1 MSILNHFQHINL
13 TNDQH
18 TSLAKIQDFLN
29 SDENI
34 FILQG
39 YAGSGKTTILK
50 GICSYLQSQKHVFKL
65 MAPTGRAAMVLNE
78 KTGYDSTTIHRGIYN
93 IDKLEVED
101 ENDTFKY
108 YFGLHHNEDNSKTVY
123 FVDESSMISDY
134 FSDDEFFRFGSGHLL
149 QDLIRYVFEGSQ
161 SRKIVFVGDDA
172 QLPPVN
178 MNFSP
183 ALSEKYLTKTFNM
196 SVASSAM
203 TQVVRQEKNSG
214 ILLTACELRKSIEKK
229 EFNLFEIPSKFDDIS
244 TIDSNSFISD
254 YTKIAKNGGVANS
267 IIISH
272 SNKQSLEYN
281 KIIRT
286 KRYGEN
292 IETIQEKDILIIT
305 KNNYNHQVELFNG
318 MFVTVLKVGSVTYTA
333 NPKFKIKGGKVIQR
347 ELKFREVL
355 IEVINGMGQKQHL
368 NCTLIDNFLIAKEGR
383 LHPYDQTALFVDF
396 KNRNPKLKPKSNEFK
411 EALKNDKYFNALQAK
426 YGYAITCHKSQGG
439 EWENVIVDFKV
450 FLGKTTSGFYR
461 WAYTSIT
468 RSQKNLYC
476 IDAPTFNALS
486 RYVVKDIQMLT
497 KFDSNQYFLPSDGDV
512 SFLDYRLNRIKEA
525 CSEQG
530 VNCVAQI
537 HTNQIAISFKQDKNI
552 GNVQLWFGKKGFT
565 KNTFNDFQDEPFKEL
580 IQTILQETLFLKE
593 IVFNPRFEF
602 QKNLHQF
609 LMEIFQEEGVCIT
622 NIIQNEWF
630 DRYYILSS
638 SDCAYIDFHFK
649 KEHFYS
655 YAQPHS
661 LLGKDDEK
669 LNNIVNKL
677 RG

>member
-1 MSILNHFQHINL
+1 MSIFSHFQHINL

-18 TSLAKIQDFLN
+18 TALGKIQDFLN
-29 SDENI
+29 SDEHI

-50 GICSYLQSQKHVFKL
+50 GICSYLQTQNQVFSL
-65 MAPTGRAAMVLNE
+65 MAPTGRAAMILNE
-78 KTGYDSTTIHRGIYN
+78 KTGYNSTTIHRGIYN

-101 ENDTFKY
+101 ENDIFKY
-108 YFGLHHNEDNSKTVY
+108 YFGLHQNKDNSEAVY
-123 FVDESSMISDY
+123 LVDESSMISDY
-134 FSDDEFFRFGSGHLL
+134 FSDDDFFRFGSGHLL

-161 SRKIVFVGDDA
+161 SRKIIFVGDDA
-172 QLPPVN
+172 QLPPVD

-183 ALSEKYLTKTFNM
+183 ALSKEYLTKTFNL

-214 ILLTACELRKSIEKK
+214 ILLTASKLRKSIEKK
-229 EFNLFEIPSKFDDIS
+229 EFNLFEIPSKYDDIIA
-244 TIDSNSFISD
+244 IDSKNFISD
-254 YTKIAKNGGVANS
+254 YTKIAKNGGVTNS

-272 SNKQSLEYN
+272 SNKQALEYN

-286 KRYGEN
+286 KRYGVN
-292 IETIQEKDILIIT
+292 AETIQTKDILIIT

-318 MFVTVLKVGSVTYTA
+318 MFVTVIEVGSIVRTA

-347 ELKFREVL
+347 ELQFREVL
-355 IEVINGMGQKQHL
+355 IEVINSMGQKQHL
-368 NCTLIDNFLIAKEGR
+368 NCTLIDNFLNANEGR
-383 LHPYDQTALFVDF
+383 LHPYDLTALFVDF

-486 RYVVKDIQMLT
+486 RYVVKDIQLLT
-497 KFDSNQYFLPSDGDV
+497 KFDSNQYYLPSDEDV
-512 SFLDYRLNRIKEA
+512 SFLDYRLNQIKEA
-525 CSEQG
+525 CSEQDIT
-530 VNCVAQI
+530 CEAQI
-537 HTNQIAISFKQDKNI
+537 HSNQIAISFKQDKNT
-552 GNVQLWFGKKGFT
+552 GSVQLWFGKKGFT
-565 KNTFNDFQDEPFKEL
+565 KNTFNDFQDESFKEL
-580 IQTILQETLFLKE
+580 IQTVLQESLFVKE
-593 IVFNPRFEF
+593 IIFNPRFEF
-602 QKNLHQF
+602 QKDLHQF
-609 LMEIFQEEGVCIT
+609 LMEIFQDEGVFVT

-630 DRYYILSS
+630 DRYFILSS

-649 KEHFYS
+649 KEHYYS

-661 LLGKDDEK
+661 LLGKDDVK

>member
-1 MSILNHFQHINL
+1 MSIFNHFQHIKL
-13 TNDQH
+13 TNDQL
-18 TSLAKIQDFLN
+18 TALDKIQEFLN
-29 SDENI
+29 NDENI

-50 GICSYLQSQKHVFKL
+50 GICSYLQSQKQVFNL
-65 MAPTGRAAMVLNE
+65 MAPTGRAAMILNE
-78 KTGYDSTTIHRGIYN
+78 KTGFDSITIHRGIYN

-101 ENDTFKY
+101 DNDTFKY
-108 YFGLHHNEDNSKTVY
+108 YFGLHQNEDSSEAVY
-123 FVDESSMISDY
+123 FIDESSMISDY
-134 FSDDEFFRFGSGHLL
+134 FSDDDFFRFGSGHLL
-149 QDLIRYVFEGSQ
+149 KDLIRYVFEGSQ
-161 SRKIVFVGDDA
+161 NRKIVFVGDDA
-172 QLPPVN
+172 QLPPVD

-183 ALSEKYLTKTFNM
+183 ALSEEYLTKTFNM

-214 ILLTACELRKSIEKK
+214 ILLTAGGLRKSIEKK

-244 TIDSNSFISD
+244 VIDSKNFISD
-254 YTKIAKNGGVANS
+254 YTKIAKKGGVTNS

-272 SNKQSLEYN
+272 SNKQALEYN

-286 KRYGEN
+286 KRYGVN
-292 IETIQEKDILIIT
+292 VETIQAKDILIIT
-305 KNNYNHQVELFNG
+305 KNNYNHLVELFNG
-318 MFVTVLKVGSVTYTA
+318 MFVTVLEVGSIVRTA
-333 NPKFKIKGGKVIQR
+333 NPKFKIKGGRVIQR
-347 ELKFREVL
+347 ELHFREVL
-355 IEVINGMGQKQHL
+355 IEVINGMGEKQHL
-368 NCTLIDNFLIAKEGR
+368 NCTLIDNFLNAKEGR

-468 RSQKNLYC
+468 RSQKNLFC

-486 RYVVKDIQMLT
+486 RYVIKDIQVLT
-497 KFDSNQYFLPSDGDV
+497 KFDSNQYYLPSDENV
-512 SFLDYRLNRIKEA
+512 SFLEYRLNRIKDA
-525 CSEQG
+525 CSEQDIA
-530 VNCVAQI
+530 CEAQI
-537 HTNQIAISFKQDKNI
+537 HSNQIAISFKQDKNT
-552 GNVQLWFGKKGFT
+552 GSVQLWFGKKGFT

-580 IQTILQETLFLKE
+580 IQTILQESLYVKE
-593 IVFNPRFEF
+593 ITFNPRFEF
-602 QKNLHQF
+602 QKDLHQF
-609 LMEIFQEEGVCIT
+609 LMEVFLEEGACIT

-661 LLGKDDEK
+661 LLGKDDVI
-669 LNNIVNKL
+669 LNNVVKKL
-677 RG
+677 KG